1 MAVGRIKLENFT
13 AFRELELIPSPGI
26 NVLVGA
32 NATGKTH
39 LLKVAYAACVRR
51 RGVNEDSFVDAVR
64 KVFRPHDDDVGRL
77 VHRSA
82 ARGKGSVGVELP
94 GGEVSARL
102 KGGDA
107 AHPGKGTT
115 SLGWSVPSA
124 EATYIP
130 PEEMLAHA
138 PGFVSLVEMR
148 EVHFEAL
155 YPDIILRAYVPALR
169 ELPGS
174 EAAALRAV
182 EEALGGTVETHGEE
196 FFLTNSHGSIE
207 FMLVAEGL
215 RKLALLWLLIRNGS
229 LAPGSVLFWDEPE
242 ANLNPKMIGP
252 LINVLLMLQ
261 RDGLQVF
268 LATHD
273 YVVLKELELQ
283 RGDADEILYH
293 ALYRDGESGDIRC
306 SPSDNLTGLHPNA
319 ITETFADLYDRD
331 VRRVMGG

>member
-39 LLKVAYAACVRR
+39 LLKVAYAACTESGNERSFGAAV
-51 RGVNEDSFVDAVR
+51 RGVFLPHRDDAE
-64 KVFRPHDDDVGRL
+64 RL
-77 VHRSA
+77 VNRISA
-82 ARGKGSVGVELP
+82 AKISHVEVVVHGVRMRAQFPAESP
-94 GGEVSARL
+94 AATQGPF
-102 KGGDA
+102 GDSW
-107 AHPGKGTT
+107 GTVDE
-115 SLGWSVPSA
+115 S
-124 EATYIP
+124 ATYIP

-138 PGFVSLVEMR
+138 PGFRSLVTAR
-148 EVHFEAL
+148 EIHFESIYA
-155 YPDIILRAYVPALR
+155 DIIDRAYLPPLR
-169 ELPGS
+169 ELSPAQAQ
-174 EAAALRAV
+174 AAKAV
-182 EEALGGTVETHGEE
+182 EDALGGTVETHGEE
-196 FFLTNSHGSIE
+196 FFLTNSHGSLE

-252 LINVLLMLQ
+252 LVKVLLMLQ

-283 RGDADEILYH
+283 RGDGDEILYH
-293 ALYRDGESGDIRC
+293 ALYHDEESGGIKC
-306 SPSDNLTGLHPNA
+306 SPSDDLTGLHPNA

-331 VRRVMGG
+331 VRRVLGG

>member
-1 MAVGRIKLENFT
+1 MAVGRIKLESFT

-32 NATGKTH
+32 NATGKTL
-39 LLKVAYAACVRR
+39 LLKVAYAACTVRLGEVTYGDR
-51 RGVNEDSFVDAVR
+51 LVAVLQ
-64 KVFRPHDDDVGRL
+64 PHDDYPARL
-77 VHRSA
+77 VLRGAPSGEARVEVAVGEQIVKATFHGRYHSWHKSPIA
-82 ARGKGSVGVELP
+82 AVDRPPSP
-94 GGEVSARL
+94 
-102 KGGDA
+102 
-107 AHPGKGTT
+107 
-115 SLGWSVPSA
+115 VP
-124 EATYIP
+124 ATYIP

-138 PGFVSLVEMR
+138 PGFGSLVRLRDLE
-148 EVHFEAL
+148 FEAV
-155 YPDIILRAYVPALR
+155 YPDIIDRAYLPPLR
-169 ELPGS
+169 ELSPAQ
-174 EAAALRAV
+174 EAAAKAV
-182 EEALGGTVETHGEE
+182 EEALGGTVETQGEE
-196 FFLTNSHGSIE
+196 FFLTNSHGSLE

-306 SPSDNLTGLHPNA
+306 SPSDDLTGLHPNA

-331 VRRVMGG
+331 VRRVLGG

>member
-39 LLKVAYAACVRR
+39 LLKVAYAACD
-51 RGVNEDSFVDAVR
+51 RGGDEESFVDSLR
-64 KVFRPHDDDVGRL
+64 RVFRPHGDDVGRL
-77 VHRSA
+77 VNHA
-82 ARGKGSVGVELP
+82 AADGTASVSVELP

-102 KGGDA
+102 NAGDPQYRE
-107 AHPGKGTT
+107 PGVGPLRWGTPP
-115 SLGWSVPSA
+115 VA
-124 EATYIP
+124 ATYSP

-138 PGFVSLVEMR
+138 PGFRSLVR
-148 EVHFEAL
+148 
-155 YPDIILRAYVPALR
+155 LR
-169 ELPGS
+169 ELEF
-174 EAAALRAV
+174 EAVYADIVDRAYLPPLRELSPAQAQAAKAV
-182 EEALGGTVETHGEE
+182 EEALCGTVETHGEE
-196 FFLTNSHGSIE
+196 FFLTNSHGSLE

-283 RGDADEILYH
+283 RSDGDEILYH
-293 ALYRDGESGDIRC
+293 ALYQDGETGDIRC
-306 SPSDNLTGLHPNA
+306 SPSDDLTGLHPNA

-331 VRRVMGG
+331 VRRVLGG